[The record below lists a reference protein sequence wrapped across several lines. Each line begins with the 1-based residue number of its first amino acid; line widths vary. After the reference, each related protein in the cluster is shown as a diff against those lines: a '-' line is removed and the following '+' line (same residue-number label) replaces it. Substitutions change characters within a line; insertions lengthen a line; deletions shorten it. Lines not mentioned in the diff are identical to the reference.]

1 VRNAAPDAAVDRF
14 RNDVARLIA
23 AGSGARFGVAVSG
36 GPDSMALL
44 LLAARAF
51 PGRVEAATVDHGL
64 RPASAD
70 EAMMVADWCRANA
83 IPHAI
88 LTPATPITGTL
99 QANARA
105 ARYVLLET
113 WRADRG
119 IDWIMTAHHADDQLE
134 TVLMRLNRGSGVS
147 GLAGV
152 RARNGAILRPLLG
165 WRKADL
171 ATLAQDAGLPVA
183 DDPSNADTRFNRVS
197 MRQHLAHADW
207 LDPTAASR
215 SASALADAEAALDWM
230 TAELG
235 GRYIMQESEA
245 IILQFTDFPREIQ
258 RRLLLRMLG
267 DAGGNADPPR
277 GDTLDDALVR
287 LQNGEKVSLGNWLLS
302 GGPRWTLR
310 PAPPRRDRATT
321 PADE

>member
-1 VRNAAPDAAVDRF
+1 MRNAAPDAAVDRF
-14 RNDVARLIA
+14 SKDVARLIA
-23 AGSGARFGVAVSG
+23 AGSGARFGIAVSG

-51 PGRVEAATVDHGL
+51 PGGVEAATVDHGL

-70 EAMMVADWCRANA
+70 EAIMVADWCQANA
-83 IPHAI
+83 IPHTI
-88 LTPATPITGTL
+88 LSPATPITGTL

-105 ARYVLLET
+105 ARYALLES

-165 WRKADL
+165 WRRAEL
-171 ATLAQDAGLPVA
+171 AVLANDAGLPVV

-207 LDPTAASR
+207 LDPMAASR
-215 SASALADAEAALDWM
+215 SASALADAEAALNWM
-230 TAELG
+230 TAELAA
-235 GRYIMQESEA
+235 RHVTQEGEA
-245 IILQFTDFPREIQ
+245 IVLQSTDFPREIQ
-258 RRLLLRMLG
+258 RRLVLHMLR
-267 DAGGNADPPR
+267 DVGGNAEPPR

-287 LQNGEKVSLGNWLLS
+287 LQNGEKVSIGNWLLS
-302 GGPRWTLR
+302 GGSRWTLR
-310 PAPPRRDRATT
+310 PAPPRRDRATM